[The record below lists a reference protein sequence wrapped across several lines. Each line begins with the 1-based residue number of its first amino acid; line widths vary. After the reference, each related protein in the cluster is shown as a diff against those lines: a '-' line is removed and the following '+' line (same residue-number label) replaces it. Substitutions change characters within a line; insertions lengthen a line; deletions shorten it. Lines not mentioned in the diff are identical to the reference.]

1 MPEFLKNRLTSWRLL
16 LILGLLVVLSHYI
29 VTSQKGAVLERRG
42 KNYDYL
48 LVRPHNTSDSDPPRP
63 LLIFLHGSGEV
74 HKTLRD
80 LRHLNF
86 VHCVGAMAKS
96 DDFPFII
103 VCPKGDGPIWE
114 PDRLIA
120 FLDELLAGNPTV
132 GKIDPARVYLTGF
145 SLGGYG
151 TWQTAA
157 QYPDR
162 FAAVVP
168 VAGDSNPA
176 WAESFGSLPVWAFHG
191 ENDRTV
197 HPNPAVETI
206 AAIREFRRKTEE
218 IRLTLYPEMG
228 HDIEKMAYRN
238 PELYQW
244 LLQHRSE
251 K

>member
-1 MPEFLKNRLTSWRLL
+1 MPLGLAF
-16 LILGLLVVLSHYI
+16 LILGIMGALAILGHY
-29 VTSQKGAVLERRG
+29 VYQPTTGKGGVVLERRG

-48 LVRPHNTSDSDPPRP
+48 LIRPHNVSDSDLPRP
-63 LLIFLHGSGEV
+63 LLIFLHGSGEI
-74 HKTLRD
+74 HKNLRD
-80 LRHLNF
+80 LRHGSLVRYAN
-86 VHCVGAMAKS
+86 AASNK
-96 DDFPFII
+96 DDFPFIV

-114 PDRLIA
+114 PDCLIA
-120 FLDELLAGNPTV
+120 FLDELLAGDPAV
-132 GKIDPARVYLTGF
+132 GIIDPARVYLTGF

-176 WAESFGSLPVWAFHG
+176 WAKSFGSLPVWAFHG
-191 ENDRTV
+191 EKDRAV
-197 HPNPAVETI
+197 HPNPTVETI
-206 AAIREFRRKTEE
+206 AAIREFRGEME
-218 IRLTLYPEMG
+218 DIRLTLYPEIG
-228 HDIEKMAYRN
+228 HEIEGMTYRN

-244 LLQHRSE
+244 LLRHRSE